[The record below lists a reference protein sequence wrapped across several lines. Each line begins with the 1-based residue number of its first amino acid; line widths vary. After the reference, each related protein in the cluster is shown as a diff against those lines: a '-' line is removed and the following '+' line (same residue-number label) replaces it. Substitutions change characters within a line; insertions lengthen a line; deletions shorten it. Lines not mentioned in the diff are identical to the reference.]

1 MPELFRRSQRINLLV
16 DSSKY
21 YKICTFQISPLKP
34 SFTIFS
40 DKGLPEEIRIEIEA
54 KGLKLVI

>member
-1 MPELFRRSQRINLLV
+1 
-16 DSSKY
+16 
-21 YKICTFQISPLKP
+21 LKP

-40 DKGLPEEIRIEIEA
+40 DKGLPEEIRMEIEA